1 METVNQ
7 GTTNAEQ
14 TEPKTFT
21 QEEVDSIVRDRLQ
34 RERAKHADYD
44 TLKAKAEKFD
54 EFEEA
59 QKSELQKA
67 HDRATALQAE
77 LDGLKKAEGLRVM
90 RQTVA
95 QDTGVPANLLTADTE
110 EGCKEQAAEI
120 LKFAKPTGYPSVKD
134 GGEVGGQ
141 PKGATRDK
149 FAEWFNSI

>member
-44 TLKAKAEKFD
+44 ALKAKAEKFD

-90 RQTVA
+90 RQAVA
-95 QDTGVPANLLTADTE
+95 QDTGVPAKLLTADTE